1 MEPPDSR
8 NAKSSSPE
16 ARGSNPGGSTSFRPS
31 EFRKLFRLS
40 DDVSVEQTEDG
51 WIVHPAGTRL
61 AGPVV
66 VATSFLSNPNHVQW
80 LRRNVFGTEL

>member
-1 MEPPDSR
+1 M
-8 NAKSSSPE
+8 
-16 ARGSNPGGSTSFRPS
+16 
-31 EFRKLFRLS
+31 FRLS